1 MTHYAYLYDS
11 DTPYIT
17 KLGGY
22 LSINNSFPFVVKVCV
37 TKQELLERVK
47 ADEPELL
54 LIAERDYDSLGKCD
68 CKEIV
73 LLSEK
78 KTGNYENKRFI
89 NKYQSG
95 DRIIK
100 DILGFIAES
109 DSMGSIIT
117 RKCIMKVLS
126 FYTPIKRS
134 LSTTMCI
141 AMGQLLSKRTKVL
154 YINFECFSGLDK
166 LLNCEFQKNI
176 GDLLFY
182 LNNHNQKLG
191 MALPGMV
198 ETIEGL
204 DILPPFNNQMDLIN
218 IKDEMWIKLID
229 TIERETDY
237 EYLLLDLSDSVQGL
251 FDILKLSDRVITS
264 VENDEVAIFKLTQY
278 EDCLRHTGY
287 EDVLDKT
294 KKCNVPHQHRRN
306 GEINFLGFG
315 ELGDYVRTVLQG
327 VIDETAG

>member
-11 DTPYIT
+11 ETPYIT

-22 LSINNSFPFVVKVCV
+22 LSINNSFPFVVKVCI
-37 TKQELLERVK
+37 TRQELMERVN
-47 ADEPELL
+47 ADVPKLL
-54 LIAERDYDSLGKCD
+54 LIAEADYESLGECRCED
-68 CKEIV
+68 VV

-78 KTGNYENKRFI
+78 KTGNYEGRRFI

-95 DRIIK
+95 ERIVK
-100 DILGFIAES
+100 DILSYIAES
-109 DSMGSIIT
+109 DSMSSIIT
-117 RKCIMKVLS
+117 RKCNMKVLS

-154 YINFECFSGLDK
+154 YINFECFSGLDR

-176 GDLLFY
+176 GDLLVY
-182 LNNHNQKLG
+182 LDNQNQKLG
-191 MALPGMV
+191 MALSGIV
-198 ETIEGL
+198 ETRDGL
-204 DILPPFNNQMDLIN
+204 DILPSFNNQMDLIN
-218 IKDEMWIKLID
+218 IKDEMWIKLIE

-264 VENDEVAIFKLTQY
+264 VDNDEVAIFKLTQY
-278 EDCLRHTGY
+278 EDCLRLAGY
-287 EDVLDKT
+287 EDVLEKT

-306 GEINFLGFG
+306 GEISFLGFG
-315 ELGDYVRTVLQG
+315 ELGEYVKTVLQG

>member
-11 DTPYIT
+11 ETPYIT

-22 LSINNSFPFVVKVCV
+22 LSINNSFPFVVKVCI
-37 TKQELLERVK
+37 TRQELMERVN
-47 ADEPELL
+47 ADVPKLL
-54 LIAERDYDSLGKCD
+54 LIAEADYESLGECRCED
-68 CKEIV
+68 VV

-78 KTGNYENKRFI
+78 KTGNYEGRRFI

-95 DRIIK
+95 ERIVK
-100 DILGFIAES
+100 DILSYIAES
-109 DSMGSIIT
+109 DSMSSIIT
-117 RKCIMKVLS
+117 RKCNMKVLS

-154 YINFECFSGLDK
+154 YINFECFSGLDR

-176 GDLLFY
+176 GDLLVY
-182 LNNHNQKLG
+182 LDNQNQKLG
-191 MALPGMV
+191 MALSGIV
-198 ETIEGL
+198 ETRDGL
-204 DILPPFNNQMDLIN
+204 DILPSFNNQMDLIN
-218 IKDEMWIKLID
+218 IKDEMWIKLIE

-251 FDILKLSDRVITS
+251 FDILKLSDRIITS
-264 VENDEVAIFKLTQY
+264 VDNDEVAIFKLTQY
-278 EDCLRHTGY
+278 EDCLRLAGY
-287 EDVLDKT
+287 EDVLEKT

-306 GEINFLGFG
+306 GEISFLGFG
-315 ELGDYVRTVLQG
+315 ELGEYVKTVLQG